1 MSLADPKRLLPYFVL
16 LWMTT
21 SSQPSLACPDDQYE
35 QCTLGV
41 CVCLPEIGG
50 DVGRG
55 AEHLKNEIR
64 GQTGAPALEAWLR
77 GSRNTAV
84 GTSQPIPSNIR
95 QELSGYI
102 EDDIMN
108 RARFKVGDNG
118 VLNLAGLTLD
128 YGDKFTGQEPQAV
141 TLIDV
146 IVFRNADDAYNDAA
160 LWAHELTHVKQ
171 FRDWGTRDFSIRYA
185 RDSNS
190 VEDPAYVVQRNYPNW
205 VRSQQLAGGP
215 SGAGWSQSPTGGF
228 PSGYGMQVC
237 GCWGFNP
244 VQFAPEPRCQ
254 SQSVRPNPCPG
265 FCPGGGMPY
274 AYVCQ

>member
-1 MSLADPKRLLPYFVL
+1 MLQLHARVLFWPTIRRPAGITIGGRSMSLADPKRLLPYFVL

-102 EDDIMN
+102 EMI
-108 RARFKVGDNG
+108 
-118 VLNLAGLTLD
+118 
-128 YGDKFTGQEPQAV
+128 
-141 TLIDV
+141 
-146 IVFRNADDAYNDAA
+146 
-160 LWAHELTHVKQ
+160 
-171 FRDWGTRDFSIRYA
+171 S
-185 RDSNS
+185 
-190 VEDPAYVVQRNYPNW
+190 
-205 VRSQQLAGGP
+205 
-215 SGAGWSQSPTGGF
+215 
-228 PSGYGMQVC
+228 
-237 GCWGFNP
+237 
-244 VQFAPEPRCQ
+244 
-254 SQSVRPNPCPG
+254 
-265 FCPGGGMPY
+265 
-274 AYVCQ
+274 